1 MTEAELHIDP
11 MVKATFEKYD
21 VDKSGDICVKELL
34 HALVD
39 CGVDA
44 DAKHTKE
51 VCAKYDL
58 DGNGKL
64 CIKEFAVLVQDAMHG
79 SVAGDAPNV
88 DPVVLSVFR
97 KHDKDGSGAIEA
109 SELKEVLKE
118 CDYEVDDAKLAETL
132 KHYDLDN
139 NQSLC
144 LKEFEMLLRDF
155 MY

>member
-1 MTEAELHIDP
+1 MALSVST
-11 MVKATFEKYD
+11 
-21 VDKSGDICVKELL
+21 GDICVKELL

-97 KHDKDGSGAIEA
+97 KHDKDGSGMPVGNVGPGE
-109 SELKEVLKE
+109 SKGKGQ
-118 CDYEVDDAKLAETL
+118 DHDRTL
-132 KHYDLDN
+132 V
-139 NQSLC
+139 
-144 LKEFEMLLRDF
+144 FG
-155 MY
+155 